1 MIGQVWLR
9 PSAGWLVVFGL
20 VLTGCTPEPRYEGQT
35 ASAWRA
41 RLKSRTLDDRWRAAE
56 ALGHLVPADAESV
69 RALAE
74 ATRDPE
80 TAVRFHAVQALGR
93 LGPAAAPAAPEL
105 RERAEK
111 DPTYNT
117 RDLAAKILA
126 RLGEGPARDG
136 AGATGR
142 GK

>member
-1 MIGQVWLR
+1 MLLL
-9 PSAGWLVVFGL
+9 S
-20 VLTGCTPEPRYEGQT
+20 GCTPEPRYEGQT

-56 ALGHLVPADAESV
+56 ALGHLTPPDEESIQ
-69 RALAE
+69 ALAE

-80 TAVRFHAVQALGR
+80 TAVRFHAVQALAR
-93 LGPAAAPAAPEL
+93 LGPAAASAAPAL

-117 RDLAAKILA
+117 RDLAAKALA
-126 RLGEGPARDG
+126 RLEKGAAGGP

-142 GK
+142 GE